1 MRDTHDKPEDSQPQT
16 SLEELLAQL
25 VSGDVS
31 IKDVSARLAFHPAKP
46 PSPDSAQDV
55 SVEAD
60 PLREQATAH
69 ISGAAV
75 DLAREARCG
84 FPEVVYGPGKPAE
97 LVVRIF
103 ASLLDAEQSCLATRL
118 TAEQTAALREAYP
131 AAIINEVAATA
142 RIDSPKAAPLAGRVI
157 VVTAGSADLPVAEEA
172 IETLRWMRCHV
183 ELIDDI
189 GVAGPQRLLARV
201 PDLRQADALVVAAG
215 MEGALPSVVAGHVSC
230 PIFAVPTS
238 TGYGTSFG
246 GISALLS
253 MLNSCASNVAVV
265 NIDAGF
271 RAAYLAGM
279 VARQTSSGGP
289 SEANPTSKSA
299 DCPIN

>member
-1 MRDTHDKPEDSQPQT
+1 MPDTNDEGRMPHEIEPSSESAA
-16 SLEELLAQL
+16 LIEELLRKLLRGESSIEA
-25 VSGDVS
+25 VSGLLSLNSVE
-31 IKDVSARLAFHPAKP
+31 RLISP
-46 PSPDSAQDV
+46 PSSEQEASPPNPSAEV
-55 SVEAD
+55 
-60 PLREQATAH
+60 QASAH
-69 ISGAAV
+69 IPGAV
-75 DLAREARCG
+75 IDLARETRCG
-84 FPEVVYGPGKPAE
+84 FPEVVYGPGKPPE

-103 ASLLDAEQSCLATRL
+103 ARLLEAGQSCLATRL
-118 TAEQTAALREAYP
+118 SAEQTTALREAYP
-131 AAIINEVAATA
+131 AAVLNEVAATA
-142 RIDSPKAAPLAGRVI
+142 RIDSPHASPLAGRVT
-157 VVTAGSADLPVAEEA
+157 VVTAGSADRPVAEEA

-183 ELIDDI
+183 DLIDDI

-201 PDLRQADALVVAAG
+201 PDLRQADALVVVAG

-246 GISALLS
+246 GVSALLS

-279 VARQTSSGGP
+279 VARRIRS
-289 SEANPTSKSA
+289 
-299 DCPIN
+299 